1 MILEEKIPMASTEK
15 SPIYINAVEVS
26 STSTSSVGILWNI
39 NPDTQSNVLGYR
51 VHYQKIASS
60 YIQYGPHLSP
70 TVFSYT
76 IDNLVADTYYRICL
90 MMLRND
96 TATIQK
102 CVDAS
107 TRSWHIPVS
116 IGSSI
121 GAVLALS
128 MIVLVILLLRWP
140 STVQWRRKQRSQK
153 YDSMSSHFNDDL
165 YDFSES
171 VTITA
176 GHDEMFS
183 DQSEGYI
190 LEIPLHYHHDK
201 QCNGNTNY
209 ILHTVSPRKDS
220 ICSAQ
225 KHSGNY
231 HIHCP
236 HSGHSPGCPNASV
249 ATYSNEESEIHQD
262 LNHNHHH
269 HRNRHSHSGA
279 VILHTNNDGGS
290 EGDEQCLPHANTEP
304 ILTSTEFYEFEM
316 QDMQEVSN
324 MPEPEVKR
332 KYLET
337 SIDDDFV

>member
-1 MILEEKIPMASTEK
+1 MASTENL
-15 SPIYINAVEVS
+15 PIYIDAVEVT

-39 NPDTQSNVLGYR
+39 NPETQSNVLGYR

-96 TATIQK
+96 TTSTQK

-121 GAVLALS
+121 GAILALS

-140 STVQWRRKQRSQK
+140 SSVQWKRRQRSQN
-153 YDSMSSHFNDDL
+153 YNSMSSHFNDD
-165 YDFSES
+165 YNDFSES
-171 VTITA
+171 VTMTA

-190 LEIPLHYHHDK
+190 LEIPLHCYHDK
-201 QCNGNTNY
+201 PCNGNTNY
-209 ILHTVSPRKDS
+209 VLHAVHPRKESVSS
-220 ICSAQ
+220 IH
-225 KHSGNY
+225 KHSGTY
-231 HIHCP
+231 HLHCQ
-236 HSGHSPGCPNASV
+236 HAIHSPACPLANGAV
-249 ATYSNEESEIHQD
+249 PGDHHADDLHQD

-269 HRNRHSHSGA
+269 QCNRHSHDDS
-279 VILHTNNDGGS
+279 VILHANS
-290 EGDEQCLPHANTEP
+290 EEDEEEADEQILPHANTEP
-304 ILTSTEFYEFEM
+304 ILHTQEFFYFEM